1 MGTMTEE
8 SEEETMTGEDIM
20 ATKEVDMAREMKEE
34 QDMKSVVG
42 EIGMKVG
49 ETEIETTEERE
60 TRKIEAPKKEI
71 AEAQAR
77 GTIEEM
83 GEMQTTGAGR
93 EIMTEKGMKGIV
105 RRGRIGQLREAWIG

>member
-1 MGTMTEE
+1 MTEE
-8 SEEETMTGEDIM
+8 SGEETMTGEDIM

-34 QDMKSVVG
+34 QDMKSVGG
-42 EIGMKVG
+42 ESGMKVG

-60 TRKIEAPKKEI
+60 TGKVEV
-71 AEAQAR
+71 QAR
-77 GTIEEM
+77 GMIEEM

-93 EIMTEKGMKGIV
+93 EIMTEKGMTGIV